1 MGWPL
6 VTSPRLLAQEGAAKF
21 AFARTSPVGGEVT
34 RNSMRG
40 CYNPSPLMLT
50 AIAVTIC
57 VSATITIWRITKV
70 RRTRT
75 ANKAMRD
82 YVRRAY

>member
-6 VTSPRLLAQEGAAKF
+6 VTSPRLLAQEG
-21 AFARTSPVGGEVT
+21 P
-34 RNSMRG
+34 RNSISHVGRQWAVKSQEIQPRG
-40 CYNPSPLMLT
+40 CYNPSLLMLA
-50 AIAVTIC
+50 AIAVAIC
-57 VSATITIWRITKV
+57 VSATIVIWRITKV

-82 YVRRAY
+82 YVRQAY